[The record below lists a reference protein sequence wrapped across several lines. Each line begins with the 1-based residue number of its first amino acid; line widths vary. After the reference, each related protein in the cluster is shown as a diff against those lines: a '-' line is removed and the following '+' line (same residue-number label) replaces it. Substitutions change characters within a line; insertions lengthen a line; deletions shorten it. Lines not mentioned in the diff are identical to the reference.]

1 MVVLWRNTVGQ
12 RWVQS
17 GCVTHIMK
25 VMEPK
30 YKVGDIITVKNKRD
44 GDSYDYMFGFTDI
57 MLDAYGGQSFRINKV
72 TKIHHCS
79 PRKIPDD
86 GYCYYLDGPGFS
98 WASSMFEESP
108 IGLDVFP
115 VRDIKESLND
125 TISPF
130 IRRRK
135 RLELDF
141 SI

>member
-1 MVVLWRNTVGQ
+1 
-12 RWVQS
+12 
-17 GCVTHIMK
+17 
-25 VMEPK
+25 MEPK